1 MTIRNRALRRAAA
14 VAVAL
19 GLAAGAV
26 ACSPTSGNGDGSGSS
41 ELTKVRFGLPSVM
54 GANNSP
60 LAVAVAGGYFEQE
73 GLDVEI
79 VNTTSASEGQALMT
93 GKVDIESATPGPI
106 LQLQESGQ
114 EFVMVYNYLRAP
126 TGSIAVLEDS
136 PIASLEDF
144 AGTTIGADALGSGNI
159 LLTDGILASVDLA
172 PGRDYEHLAVGVGA
186 QAIHALESGRVD
198 ALELWDTE
206 YAAIE
211 ANGVPLRTFSSDS
224 AEQLFSTTYMT
235 SRTYAD
241 AHGDTIERFG
251 RAMAQASLFTAT
263 NPEAAL
269 TMMYGAFPETRIA
282 GTAEEEQLASDT
294 IALQARLGILTAG
307 DPATEG
313 TWGAYSPEAVAEWV
327 SFAQNSGVISTPLD
341 AETLFTNEFSEA
353 YNDFDDAEVIAE
365 AEQWKP

>member
-1 MTIRNRALRRAAA
+1 MTIRNTTLRRVLAAT
-14 VAVAL
+14 VAL
-19 GLAAGAV
+19 GFVASAV
-26 ACSPTSGNGDGSGSS
+26 ACSGSAGDNTGSA

-54 GANNSP
+54 GVNNSP

-114 EFVMVYNYLRAP
+114 DFVMVYNYLRAP

-136 PIASLEDF
+136 SIDSLEDF

-159 LLTDGILASVDLA
+159 LLTDGILASVDLV
-172 PGRDYEHLAVGVGA
+172 PDRDYEHLAVGVGA

-235 SRTYAD
+235 SRDYAD
-241 AHGDTIERFG
+241 EHGETVEKFG
-251 RAMAQASLFTAT
+251 RAMAQASLFAAT

-269 TMMYGAFPETRIA
+269 TMMYDAFPETRVA
-282 GTAEEEQLASDT
+282 GTAEDEQLASDA

-313 TWGAYSPEAVAEWV
+313 TWGAYSPEAVEEWV
-327 SFAQNSGVISTPLD
+327 SFAQNSGVISAPLD
-341 AETLFTNEFSEA
+341 AGSLFTNEFSEA
-353 YNDFDDAEVIAE
+353 YNDFDDAEVVAE

>member
-1 MTIRNRALRRAAA
+1 MTIRNTTLRRVLAAT
-14 VAVAL
+14 VAL
-19 GLAAGAV
+19 GFAASAV
-26 ACSPTSGNGDGSGSS
+26 ACSASAGGPDGTGSDG
-41 ELTKVRFGLPSVM
+41 LTKVRFGLPSVM

-73 GLDVEI
+73 GLEVEI

-114 EFVMVYNYLRAP
+114 DFVMVYNYLRAP
-126 TGSIAVLEDS
+126 TGSIAVLDES
-136 PIASLEDF
+136 PIESLEDF
-144 AGTTIGADALGSGNI
+144 DGATIGADALGSGNI
-159 LLTDGILASVDLA
+159 LLTDGILASVDLV
-172 PGRDYEHLAVGVGA
+172 PERDYEHLAVGVGA

-211 ANGVPLRTFSSDS
+211 ANGVPLRTFSSES

-235 SRTYAD
+235 SQEYAGE
-241 AHGDTIERFG
+241 HGETIERFG

-269 TMMYGAFPETRIA
+269 TLMYQEFPETRVA
-282 GTAEEEQLASDT
+282 GTAEEEQLASDL
-294 IALQARLGILTAG
+294 IALNARLDILTAG
-307 DPATEG
+307 DPAAAG
-313 TWGAYSPEAVAEWV
+313 TWGAYSPKGVEEWIT
-327 SFAQNSGVISTPLD
+327 FAQNSGVISAPLTAD
-341 AETLFTNEFSEA
+341 DLFTNEFSAA
-353 YNDFDDAEVIAE
+353 YNDFDDAAVVAE